1 MNFSVFIDKNI
12 RYDKMQLEDSCKERT
27 FFMSKIDKAKERLFL
42 RPKDYTYSEAKYLL
56 SQLGFEEFNKGK
68 TSGSR
73 VKFYRACDQRIILLH
88 KPHPGDNMSIGA
100 IKDLAARLE
109 EMGEI

>member
-1 MNFSVFIDKNI
+1 
-12 RYDKMQLEDSCKERT
+12 
-27 FFMSKIDKAKERLFL
+27 MSKIEKAKERIIS
-42 RPKDYTYSEAKYLL
+42 RPNDYTYSEARYLL

-73 VKFYRACDQRIILLH
+73 VKFYRASDKRIILLH